1 MKKLEEARPRKR
13 DRLMSRRRRIACSL
27 DYVPAKLSVERD
39 IAIFPI
45 LLSFHTASNNIPSHT
60 RTKQESNSQRNALLF
75 SCESSPQKSENR

>member
-13 DRLMSRRRRIACSL
+13 DRLMSRRRSRIACSL

-75 SCESSPQKSENR
+75 SCYS